1 MVSGMKLVK
10 VTKINQVTEE
20 PPVVTSYNDLTDKPD
35 LSNLHAPHSDDQ
47 TIPTALSDLSDDSTH
62 RVVTDTEKTTWNGK
76 SDASHIHT
84 GTLIFTYFT

>member
-20 PPVVTSYNDLTDKPD
+20 PLVITSYNDLTDKPD

-47 TIPTALSDLSDDSTH
+47 TKPTALSDLSDDSTH
-62 RVVTDTEKTTWNGK
+62 RLVTDTEKSTWDGK
-76 SDASHIHT
+76 ADSTHIHS

>member
-1 MVSGMKLVK
+1 MATLRDTRLNEDIGG
-10 VTKINQVTEE
+10 I
-20 PPVVTSYNDLTDKPD
+20 TSYNDLTDKPD

-76 SDASHIHT
+76 SDASHIHS
-84 GTLIFTYFT
+84 GALIFTYFT

>member
-20 PPVVTSYNDLTDKPD
+20 PLVITSYNDLTDKPD

-62 RVVTDTEKTTWNGK
+62 RLVTDTEKSTWDGK
-76 SDASHIHT
+76 ADSTHIHS